1 MTTLEELSKTVAEI
15 REQRGDKM
23 LRWPEE
29 VRKSVIKLFEDGIGR
44 REIAERT
51 GLANS
56 LVTGWIS
63 RAKGDKEPAFQRVRI
78 IAPKKIEKG
87 CFTLRSLSGLKVE
100 GLNLEEVTQVLRR
113 LG

>member
-23 LRWPEE
+23 LRWPVEIRSA
-29 VRKSVIKLFEDGIGR
+29 VNKLFEDGIGR

-56 LVTGWIS
+56 LVTGWIA
-63 RAKGDKEPAFQRVRI
+63 RAKDDKKPVFQRVRI
-78 IAPKKIEKG
+78 VTPKKIEKRY
-87 CFTLRSLSGLKVE
+87 FTIQSLSGLKVE
-100 GLNLEEVTQVLRR
+100 GLNLEEVTEVLRR